1 MKHIVAVVIIS
12 LLGETC
18 GFAIVQSQT
27 SRPQLRKLLSV
38 TPKTETETETEDSF
52 EVEEAYLEVAYE
64 GFFDGTKVSGS
75 FDTIVKHRT

>member
-38 TPKTETETETEDSF
+38 TPETETETETKDSF
-52 EVEEAYLEVAYE
+52 EEAYLEVAYE
-64 GFFDGTKVSGS
+64 GFFDGTKVSRS